1 MSSLKSTGSPAW
13 IERFRQYL
21 AVERRCSAHTLAAYT
36 RDLRALVFYCER
48 AGLESWAALDSA
60 HLRTFAAKQHA
71 GGLGPRSIQRRLSAV
86 RSFYEFLQREAQVL
100 REQEARGSRGREPQ
114 ASRRHPDMATRAGDA
129 IKPADGEREIM
140 TLRSN
145 PGRDVRAPKAA
156 RKLPQTLDAD
166 QMARLLDIP
175 AGEPFATRDRAI
187 MELLYS
193 SGLRLAEIVGLDVR
207 ALDLPDRTVRARG
220 KGDKTRVVPV
230 GRVALRALEQWL
242 TERAALARPG
252 EQALF
257 VGRSGRRLGR
267 RAVELRVA
275 YWARRQGLS
284 AHVYP
289 HLFRHS
295 FASHLLESG
304 AELRGVQELL
314 GHADIA
320 TTQIYTHLD
329 FQHLARIYDATH
341 PRARRSK
348 TRAR

>member
-1 MSSLKSTGSPAW
+1 MKPPALAW
-13 IERFRQYL
+13 LERFRRYL
-21 AVERRCSAHTLAAYT
+21 AEERLCSPHTVAAYQ
-36 RDLRALVFYCER
+36 RDLRALVCHCER
-48 AGLESWAALDSA
+48 MGLESWSAIDSG
-60 HLRTFAAKQHA
+60 HLRSFAARQHA
-71 GGLGPRSIQRRLSAV
+71 GGLSPRSIQRRLSAV
-86 RSFYEFLQREAQVL
+86 RSFYEFLQREGHVL
-100 REQEARGSRGREPQ
+100 R
-114 ASRRHPDMATRAGDA
+114 TRAQ
-129 IKPADGEREIM
+129 ADPGEVARI
-140 TLRSN
+140 RSN
-145 PGRDVRAPKAA
+145 PGKDVRAPKAA
-156 RKLPQTLDAD
+156 RRLPETLDAD

-175 AGEPFATRDRAI
+175 AGEPFAARDRAI

-193 SGLRLAEIVGLDVR
+193 SGLRLAEIVGLDS
-207 ALDLPDRTVRARG
+207 ASLDLRDRMVDVLG
-220 KGDKTRVVPV
+220 KGRKARRVPV
-230 GRVALRALEQWL
+230 GRVAIRALEQWL
-242 TERAALARPG
+242 TERAGLARAQ

-275 YWARRQGLS
+275 HWARRQGLS

-348 TRAR
+348 TPAK